1 MESRYKRLG
10 KNSIIVFLGNAG
22 SKIIGIL
29 MLPFYTH
36 YLSTSGYG
44 TYDIINTYSVVLLP
58 FVTCCIA
65 DSIFIF
71 PKDKSILDKTKYY
84 TSGLYFCFTSLSL
97 VLLISYL
104 IKLLS
109 PSSFIGTY
117 IWWIVGLTFS
127 TFTLNYVQQ
136 FTRSIDKMIVYSL
149 TGIVYVLAIAI
160 FSILL
165 LPTYNLSGYLIAL
178 ILSSLIASIF
188 AVVSSMSYK
197 YFKLFSFDKS
207 HLLELLKYGIPLIPN
222 TVMWWLVDGI
232 NRPIMMN
239 EIGTDAIG
247 IYAIA
252 NKMPGFLS
260 MIFVVFSNAWGISM
274 LEEFKKPDFNS
285 FFNKTMKV
293 LVFVVAIGSALM
305 ITGSKLIVSILAS
318 SEFYEAWNY
327 VPILIIGVM
336 FQHIS
341 TLVGGVFM
349 AERKSKYFFYS
360 SIWGAVTSVILTLF
374 FIKVCGLMGVC
385 VAVALSFMCMAIVR
399 IKFAWKYINL
409 LEIKYYIITF
419 SILITQSVVYLFDLG
434 IIIDVSLLIL
444 SCILLV
450 ILNKSSILSI
460 IEKVNTNTLKKYTN
474 ENS

>member
-188 AVVSSMSYK
+188 AVVSSVSYK

-239 EIGTDAIG
+239 EIGTEAIG

-274 LEEFKKPDFNS
+274 LEEFEKPDFNQ

-293 LVFVVAIGSALM
+293 LVFVVAIGSAFM
-305 ITGSKLIVSILAS
+305 ITGSKLIVSVLAS
-318 SEFYEAWNY
+318 EEFYDAWHY
-327 VPILIIGVM
+327 VPVLILGVM
-336 FQHIS
+336 FQYIS

-360 SIWGAVTSVILTLF
+360 SIWGAVTSVVLTLLL
-374 FIKVCGLMGVC
+374 IKSYGLMGVC
-385 VAVALSFMCMAIVR
+385 IAVTLSFLIMAIVR
-399 IKFAWKYINL
+399 VKFAWKHINL
-409 LEIKYYIITF
+409 LDTKYYLFTTT
-419 SILITQSVVYLFDLG
+419 ILTIQSVIYILNIG
-434 IIIDVSLLIL
+434 IVVDISV
-444 SCILLV
+444 LLV
-450 ILNKSSILSI
+450 SCVILMLLNRSSIKSI
-460 IEKVNTNTLKKYTN
+460 MQRV
-474 ENS
+474 ENKL

>member
-44 TYDIINTYSVVLLP
+44 TYDIVNTYSVVLLP

-71 PKDKSILDKTKYY
+71 PKDKSILEKTKYFS
-84 TSGLYFCFTSLSL
+84 SGLIFCAFTLSV
-97 VLLISYL
+97 VLIISYL
-104 IKLLS
+104 IRILF
-109 PSSFIGTY
+109 PESFIGTY
-117 IWWIVGLTFS
+117 IWWIVALTFS
-127 TFTLNYVQQ
+127 TFLLNYVQQ
-136 FTRSIDKMIVYSL
+136 FSRSIDKMIVYSL
-149 TGIVYVLAIAI
+149 TGIVYVLAIALL
-160 FSILL
+160 SILL
-165 LPTYNLSGYLIAL
+165 LPSYKLSGYLAAL
-178 ILSSLIASIF
+178 VLSSLIAALF
-188 AVVSSMSYK
+188 AVLCSKSYN
-197 YFKLFSFDKS
+197 YFKLYRYDKKY
-207 HLLELLKYGIPLIPN
+207 LNELLRYGIPLIPN

-239 EIGTDAIG
+239 TIGTDAIG
-247 IYAIA
+247 VYAIA

-274 LEEFKKPDFNS
+274 LEEFKKPDFNN

-305 ITGSKLIVSILAS
+305 ITASRLIVSILAAPD
-318 SEFYEAWNY
+318 FFEAWNY

-360 SIWGAVTSVILTLF
+360 SIWGAVTSVVLTLIL
-374 FIKVCGLMGVC
+374 IKVYGLMGVC
-385 VAVALSFMCMAIVR
+385 IAVALSFMCMAVVR
-399 IKFAWKYINL
+399 IKFAWKYINML
-409 LEIKYYIITF
+409 DIKYYVFTF
-419 SILITQSVVYLFDLG
+419 SILIVQSVFFILNMG
-434 IIIDVSLLIL
+434 KIIDVFSLVL
-444 SCILLV
+444 SCVLLV
-450 ILNKSSILSI
+450 WLNINSILAI
-460 IEKVNTNTLKKYTN
+460 YEKIKVKTLSK
-474 ENS
+474 